1 MLSLLHRD
9 PFSKSEDPDDQATAY
24 SGKSLPLGSVYY
36 SKAGWNGAEYTL
48 AIFTD
53 DSSKR
58 AEIIP
63 FVSQRIAQ
71 ECALVSQFWP
81 DSPPT
86 RRSFPMRNA
95 VMSGMTLG
103 TVIVEA
109 SHASGTRIQA
119 RLALAAAG

>member
-71 ECALVSQFWP
+71 EFSRTAPKANLAPGNGQIRASDRVTKAITGGQLAYQWP
-81 DSPPT
+81 
-86 RRSFPMRNA
+86 
-95 VMSGMTLG
+95 
-103 TVIVEA
+103 I
-109 SHASGTRIQA
+109 
-119 RLALAAAG
+119 

>member
-71 ECALVSQFWP
+71 EFSRTAPKADLAPGNGRTWAGYQVIKTIAGGQLVCQ
-81 DSPPT
+81 
-86 RRSFPMRNA
+86 
-95 VMSGMTLG
+95 
-103 TVIVEA
+103 
-109 SHASGTRIQA
+109 
-119 RLALAAAG
+119 